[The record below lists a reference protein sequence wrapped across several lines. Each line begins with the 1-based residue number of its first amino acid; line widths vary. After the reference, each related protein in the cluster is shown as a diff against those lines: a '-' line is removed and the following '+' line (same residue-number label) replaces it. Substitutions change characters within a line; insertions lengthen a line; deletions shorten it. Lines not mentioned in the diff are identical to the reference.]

1 MNFLELRY
9 GEVRRIPLPRTPVNK
24 LGIRPRFI
32 VNSSPSASMGPRSNP
47 ARVVRVKEVALL
59 RRLLTTVLTVA
70 VVTMMIVVAMAM
82 ALFADGTK
90 ER

>member
-1 MNFLELRY
+1 ML
-9 GEVRRIPLPRTPVNK
+9 LPRTPVNMV
-24 LGIRPRFI
+24 GIRPRFI
-32 VNSSPSASMGPRSNP
+32 VNSSPSASMGARSNP

-82 ALFADGTK
+82 ALFADDTK